1 MSSGVQPVPETLERY
16 QELKTGKKLAYVIYG
31 VSDDKK
37 SIVVLKTSESRNF
50 EDFVADLPEKECRWA
65 VYDFQ
70 YELPGGEGT
79 RNKLVFVQWSPDDAN
94 VRNKMI
100 YASSKDAL
108 HRRLEGIHIDVQ
120 ATDYSEIT
128 KESILERAN
137 RR

>member
-1 MSSGVQPVPETLERY
+1 MSSGVQPVPETLEKY
-16 QELKTGKKLAYVIYG
+16 QELKTGKKLVYVIYG
-31 VSDDKK
+31 VSDDKR

-70 YELPGGEGT
+70 YDLPGGEGT
-79 RNKLVFVQWSPDDAN
+79 RNKLVFVQWSPDEAN
-94 VRNKMI
+94 IRNKMI

-128 KESILERAN
+128 EESILDRAQ